1 MTTTKALQTWLAV
14 EHEAVWLYPVL
25 GARFDDLLDR
35 ATASFEAHRDTRDA
49 VLARLRDLDAE
60 PVSAQLT
67 YDIGTVTTIDDARSA
82 AQTVEATISA
92 ACLALA
98 GVAEQDD
105 TRTYAI
111 RNLTRAAL
119 AELTWGAPP
128 RAFPGLP

>member
-1 MTTTKALQTWLAV
+1 MTTTEALQAWLAV

-25 GARFDDLLDR
+25 GARFDDLRGR

-67 YDIGTVTTIDDARSA
+67 YDSGAVTTIDDARAA
-82 AQTVEATISA
+82 AQTVEATIGA

-98 GVAEQDD
+98 GVAEQDE

-119 AELTWGAPP
+119 AELAWGAAP